1 MSKRKITVGDV
12 VYRPS
17 NKKLRSFDDAT
28 DSLLMIVGEVDSYP
42 FKTERIRRYLLKNG
56 YAFVVMSLGEDCG
69 EAILFGEDYV
79 KNFEIRSYRGKEY
92 RENAL
97 AARKKLLDVL
107 AGSNV
112 RKLLGGLA
120 PKGLVSAPEK
130 LPDFRVGDFVILGN
144 FHECS
149 FIVTRN
155 CSAGFVVVASFNA
168 VSGEPFREYRV
179 KKRFFSILP
188 PDRRLSRLP
197 QEGILDLLI
206 KKGFFEKR
214 NGKISFIEHDG
225 KRILEFGL
233 PEDDFPISAID

>member
-144 FHECS
+144 FHDHRKEQWRQ
-149 FIVTRN
+149 I
-155 CSAGFVVVASFNA
+155 
-168 VSGEPFREYRV
+168 
-179 KKRFFSILP
+179 
-188 PDRRLSRLP
+188 DRRLSARQRRESPRPLPRRSGQLRLP
-197 QEGILDLLI
+197 RRLSDWNGIR
-206 KKGFFEKR
+206 ESSPTHYPR
-214 NGKISFIEHDG
+214 RRHQ
-225 KRILEFGL
+225 RTFG
-233 PEDDFPISAID
+233 PSRKPR